1 MSDRFH
7 RAAKDGYVDV
17 LKEATRRDCNAPDE
31 DGLTPTSWA
40 AYEGNLDALRLLVGR
55 GGDPDKCDHY
65 GNTALHCAAARGHMT
80 CVSFLVNFGVN
91 IWALD
96 NEYHTAKELAAM
108 NNRDEILRFLDNVS
122 SKQEITD
129 AKQVKKLQEK
139 AQKDAEKRRKE
150 FDKIQKK
157 ADKKREQENVK
168 LLKEREKIEKLD
180 EKPQAGRRKSII
192 DTISRGSLPFINMQ
206 RKDSSVIY
214 NNKVNS
220 TPKFSE
226 LTNSNKTNKKPTKSI
241 GGIQKKIERKKI
253 QDETAAG
260 DFKVREM
267 EADGKRSVRN
277 LSGLRRDSEII
288 FVPSGSTSSTNS
300 GKRGKIS
307 DVFEKDDEDGGHP
320 LYRSSSQPDFS
331 FDSTEPNMLHR
342 GSLFAR
348 PGFGSVAFRNS
359 ITATLSSIATSGSEG
374 DSARASSNGD
384 GSASSLSHRNGPEPW
399 EEEDLPS
406 DDESE
411 ATPVYLFLAAAGLAD
426 FIPTFAK
433 EHIDLDALMLLTEE
447 DLVSMKLPLGP
458 RRKLLKAIAD
468 RLSTLDDPGEVN
480 DSAL

>member
-7 RAAKDGYVDV
+7 RAARDGYVEV

-31 DGLTPTSWA
+31 DGLTPTAWS
-40 AYEGNLDALRLLVGR
+40 AYEGNLEALRLLVGR

-65 GNTALHCAAARGHMT
+65 GNTALHCAAARGHMG

-96 NEYHTAKELAAM
+96 NELHTAKELAAM
-108 NNRDEILRFLDNVS
+108 NNREDILRYLDTVS
-122 SKQEITD
+122 SKQEVSD
-129 AKQVKKLQEK
+129 PKQVKKLQEK
-139 AQKDAEKRRKE
+139 TQKDADKRRKE

-168 LLKEREKIEKLD
+168 LQKEREKIDKID
-180 EKPQAGRRKSII
+180 EKPQARRKSII
-192 DTISRGSLPFINMQ
+192 NTISRGSMAFIHGP
-206 RKDSSVIY
+206 RKDSRLLY
-214 NNKVNS
+214 NNNDTANN

-226 LTNSNKTNKKPTKSI
+226 LTNTHNTKKNV
-241 GGIQKKIERKKI
+241 GGIQRRINKKKV
-253 QDETAAG
+253 QDEVNSS
-260 DFKVREM
+260 DFKVRET
-267 EADGKRSVRN
+267 EGDGKRSVRN
-277 LSGLRRDSEII
+277 LSGLRRDSEIL
-288 FVPSGSTSSTNS
+288 FVPNGSISSTNS

-307 DVFEKDDEDGGHP
+307 DVFETDGRDFGGT
-320 LYRSSSQPDFS
+320 LQRSSSQPDFT
-331 FDSTEPNMLHR
+331 FEDSNEPNIQQHR

-359 ITATLSSIATSGSEG
+359 ITATLSGMATSGSEG

-384 GSASSLSHRNGPEPW
+384 GSASSLAHRDGPEPW

-411 ATPVYLFLAAAGLAD
+411 ATPVYLFLAAAGLID

-433 EHIDLDALMLLTEE
+433 EHIDMDALMLLTEE
-447 DLVSMKLPLGP
+447 DLIGMKLPLGP

-468 RLSTLDDPGEVN
+468 RQSAIDDPGEVH
-480 DSAL
+480 DSQL